1 MATVERHFQVPGYRA
16 TADGEIDY
24 WKRLATT
31 PLR

>member
-1 MATVERHFQVPGYRA
+1 MATVERHLDVPRYRA
-16 TADGEIDY
+16 TAYGEIDY